1 MNSIIEKQLPVAV
14 EFWNT
19 YRVAK
24 LLENIGPI
32 TMREIRLKSFVHTL
46 LLHLRAVHPDADD
59 DDIIP
64 CRVSFDD
71 NHHITSVYI
80 SNYNIEYPKTH
91 VQ

>member
-1 MNSIIEKQLPVAV
+1 MNYFIEKQLPVAV
-14 EFWNT
+14 EDWNT

-24 LLENIGPI
+24 LLENVGPI
-32 TMREIRLKSFVHTL
+32 TMREIRLKSFVQVIL
-46 LLHLRAVHPDADD
+46 QHLRAVYPDTDD
-59 DDIIP
+59 DDILP

-71 NHHITSVYI
+71 NHHVTSVYI